1 MSSPQDHHIVIVGG
15 NFGGISLA
23 HYLLQKTFA
32 TLKTLQPDTT
42 FRITLI
48 SPNTHFYYK
57 IAAPRALINPDL
69 IPEEKY
75 FRSIAEAFEQ
85 YDASI
90 FGYVQGKA
98 TSLDS
103 QNHNVSVQTNSESEQ
118 KAIKYDSL
126 VIASG
131 TTSSSPLWTIND
143 SHEASRAAIRAL
155 HKELPNAST
164 VLIAGAGPV
173 GVETAGEIASAYPNA
188 KITLTSSSYR
198 VLPKQ
203 SPDLGARAKTALEN
217 LGVIVKTNTGLSD
230 PMASEDT
237 RPVKLSDG
245 SSETPDV
252 FINATGARK
261 MNTEWLPSAWLDK
274 DRKVA
279 TRDAYFRVK
288 GDGPSAQGVYVVGDV
303 AQGTTA
309 SAIELDAMVPVVASS
324 IAIDITG
331 SLGTSDGLLGW
342 LLSFVKTPASRQIE
356 YKPMNA
362 IVIPI
367 GPNGGVGNVFGWNM
381 PSFMVK
387 KGKSEKYLMELVE
400 PLITGKKWG

>member
-1 MSSPQDHHIVIVGG
+1 MSSQEEYHIVIVGG
-15 NFGGISLA
+15 NFGGVSLG
-23 HYLLQKTFA
+23 HYLLRKTFK
-32 TLKTLQPDTT
+32 TLKTLQPNTT

-69 IPEEKY
+69 IPEEQY
-75 FRSIAEAFEQ
+75 FKSLAEAFEQ

-90 FGYVQGKA
+90 FEHVEGKA
-98 TSLDS
+98 TSLDA
-103 QNHNVSVQTNSESEQ
+103 QNRTVSVETMSNSEQ
-118 KAIKYDSL
+118 RIIKYDSL

-143 SHEASRAAIRAL
+143 SHEASRAAIHAL

-188 KITLTSSSYR
+188 KITLTSSSDR

-203 SPDLGARAKTALEN
+203 SPNLSAKAKTALES

-237 RPVKLSDG
+237 RPVQLNDG
-245 SSETPDV
+245 SSDTPDV

-261 MNTEWLPSAWLDK
+261 MNTEWLPSEWLDK

-279 TRDAYFRVK
+279 TRDSYFRVK
-288 GDGPSAQGVYVVGDV
+288 GEGPSAQGVYVVGDV
-303 AQGTTA
+303 AAGTKS

-331 SLGTSDGLLGW
+331 SAGTSDGLFGW
-342 LLSFVKTPASRQIE
+342 LVSFVKTPAPRQIE

-362 IVIPI
+362 IVVPI
-367 GPNGGVGNVFGWNM
+367 GPGGGVGSVFGFNM

-400 PLITGKKWG
+400 PMITGKKWA

>member
-1 MSSPQDHHIVIVGG
+1 MSSQQDHHIVIVGG
-15 NFGGISLA
+15 NFGGINVA
-23 HYLLQKTFA
+23 HYLLRKTFA
-32 TLKTLQPDTT
+32 SLKTLQPQTT
-42 FRITLI
+42 FHVTLV

-57 IAAPRALINPDL
+57 IAAPRALINSTL
-69 IPEEKY
+69 IPEDQY
-75 FRSIAEAFEQ
+75 FRSIADAFKQ

-90 FGYVQGKA
+90 FEHVQGKA
-98 TSLDS
+98 TSLDP
-103 QNHNVSVQTNSESEQ
+103 QNRTVTVQLNSGAEP

-143 SHEASRAAIRAL
+143 SHEASRAAIHAL
-155 HKELPNAST
+155 HKQLPNAST

-188 KITLTSSSYR
+188 KVTLTSASDR

-203 SPDLGARAKTALEN
+203 SADLSARAKLALEK
-217 LGVIVKTNTGLSD
+217 LGVVLKTNTGLAD
-230 PMASEDT
+230 PMASEDA

-245 SSETPDV
+245 SSDSPDV

-261 MNTEWLPSAWLDK
+261 MNTEWLPSDWLMQ

-288 GDGPSAQGVYVVGDV
+288 GDGYSVQGVYVIGDV
-303 AQGTTA
+303 AQGAHA

-324 IAIDITG
+324 IAVDITG
-331 SLGTSDGLLGW
+331 SSGASDGLMGW
-342 LLSFVKTPASRQIE
+342 FTSFVKTPAPRQTE

-362 IVIPI
+362 IVVPI
-367 GPNGGVGNVFGWNM
+367 GPKGGVGNVFGWNM

-400 PLITGKKWG
+400 PLITVKKWA